1 MANLTWALAGGG
13 TARRTVGDEDPRR
26 RRWLVAEGG
35 DTRSGRLGDA
45 SNGPRWTRRS
55 TGWRLLAPA
64 GLQRAARR
72 RTEGAAV
79 VRRKGALGV
88 VWRESERGAGGLY
101 GVRRVR
107 ERGTGAVGVVTRL
120 NSEIVAAAE
129 SRSASR
135 RNRRA
140 VGEEGAGVWV
150 QGVSGG
156 RGAGGSLGRFGPSD
170 RTERSDRATRRWAG
184 LTRGG
189 PGGRGGKGGFASW
202 AGRRR
207 RERERRRFG
216 PGRIQTQK

>member
-26 RRWLVAEGG
+26 RWWLVAEGG

-107 ERGTGAVGVVTRL
+107 ERDGSGWRRDERGVVARRKRKCAARPSGRTAGRL
-120 NSEIVAAAE
+120 KTTLTGGPGVSAE
-129 SRSASR
+129 ER
-135 RNRRA
+135 RGRIARA
-140 VGEEGAGVWV
+140 V
-150 QGVSGG
+150 
-156 RGAGGSLGRFGPSD
+156 

-184 LTRGG
+184 GASGTAQA
-189 PGGRGGKGGFASW
+189 GKGERGRP
-202 AGRRR
+202 GRRKEK
-207 RERERRRFG
+207 EREGKKDSAQGEILIRKRF
-216 PGRIQTQK
+216 KH